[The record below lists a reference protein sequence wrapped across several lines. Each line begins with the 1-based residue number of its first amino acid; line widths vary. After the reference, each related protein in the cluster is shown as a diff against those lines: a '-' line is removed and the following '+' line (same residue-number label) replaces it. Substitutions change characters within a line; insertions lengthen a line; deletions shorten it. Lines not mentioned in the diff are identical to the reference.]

1 MNTEEEEADDI
12 RRGVVKCAV
21 CGKEK
26 IDGKSVVYDPS
37 RSHIDSLL
45 THAKSLVEKGCQV
58 PIIC

>member
-1 MNTEEEEADDI
+1 MNTEEEDADEI

-45 THAKSLVEKGCQV
+45 THAKSLV
-58 PIIC
+58 